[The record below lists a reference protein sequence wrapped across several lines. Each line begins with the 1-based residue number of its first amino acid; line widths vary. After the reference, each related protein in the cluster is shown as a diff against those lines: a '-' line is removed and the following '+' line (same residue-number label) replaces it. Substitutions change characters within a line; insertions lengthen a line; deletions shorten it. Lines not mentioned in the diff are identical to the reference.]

1 MLRNYISYIV
11 KNLLIPENKKFFYEN
26 KNTCGCN
33 CKGEHEKKW
42 GNSQLCTIIM

>member
-26 KNTCGCN
+26 KIHAVVTAKENMKRNGKICN
-33 CKGEHEKKW
+33 
-42 GNSQLCTIIM
+42 SLL